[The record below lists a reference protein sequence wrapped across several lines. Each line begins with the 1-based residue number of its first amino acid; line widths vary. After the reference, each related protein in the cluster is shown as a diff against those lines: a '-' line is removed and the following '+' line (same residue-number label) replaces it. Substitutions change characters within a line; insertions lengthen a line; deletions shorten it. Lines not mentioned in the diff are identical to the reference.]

1 MKMRAAL
8 WLVLG
13 YAALGGCAQANNM
26 PLPTNERDRDIITI
40 DDRGTPVQITVD
52 RDPSRHKVTASVTRS
67 WNSLASV
74 YEALGIPLEYAD
86 ARAHRVGN
94 TRFIAN
100 RNLAGQEMA
109 RFLRC
114 GMGITGPLAN
124 THRIQM
130 SISTELQPVGTDTT
144 AVFTRIEAKGTP
156 VDGTSSGPVICV
168 TTGMLEGSIVTLLK
182 KRVTS

>member
-1 MKMRAAL
+1 MRAAL

-13 YAALGGCAQANNM
+13 HAALGGCAQANNM
-26 PLPTNERDRDIITI
+26 PAPTNERDRDIITI
-40 DDRGTPVQITVD
+40 DDSGTPVQITVD

-86 ARAHRVGN
+86 ARTHRVGN
-94 TRFIAN
+94 TRFVAN
-100 RNLAGQEMA
+100 RNLAGQQMS

-130 SISTELQPVGTDTT
+130 SISTELKPMGADST
-144 AVFTRIEAKGTP
+144 AVFTQLSAKASP
-156 VDGTSSGPVICV
+156 VDGTSSNPAVCV
-168 TTGMLEGSIVTLLK
+168 TTGMLELTIVTLLK